1 MRSDIFAKKLKE
13 TRIGIFYANM
23 GSKNWRFF
31 ENRNINS
38 QIGSHYTS
46 EKELLADIDRFG
58 KERGYC

>member
-1 MRSDIFAKKLKE
+1 MRSDIFNKKLKE

-23 GSKNWRFF
+23 GNRDWRFF
-31 ENRNINS
+31 ETKNINS
-38 QIGSHYTS
+38 QIGSIYTS